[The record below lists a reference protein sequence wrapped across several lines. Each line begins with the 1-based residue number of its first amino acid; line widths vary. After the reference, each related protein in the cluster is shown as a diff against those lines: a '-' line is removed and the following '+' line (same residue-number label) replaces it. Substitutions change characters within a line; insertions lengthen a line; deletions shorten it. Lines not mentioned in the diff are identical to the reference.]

1 MSSMLEQAIID
12 AEQLK
17 ETAQRTAEE
26 AVIEKYQSE
35 IKEAVNTILEQE
47 DPLEEE
53 EAALVVDGEGE
64 VSIVEDLPSAQL
76 AEEDDIVEI
85 NLDKLEELMAQEME
99 EGTMDPDDMLEHEQV
114 AEEIEAL
121 SEESDLDEEIE
132 LDEDINDLLEEDDL
146 EERAAQGFGDPGAK
160 NTHGKDAGY
169 TPAKVT
175 RGDGKLHEEDSKEE
189 ETKSALQERFQK
201 LANIIK

>member
-1 MSSMLEQAIID
+1 MT
-12 AEQLK
+12 LK
-17 ETAQRTAEE
+17 ELQ
-26 AVIEKYQSE
+26 QL
-35 IKEAVNTILEQE
+35 IKEEFEALTADGEISEADDLDVNVDADEVAAEKNPE
-47 DPLEEE
+47 DTLKRVFDMLKDYFEGEEE
-53 EAALVVDGEGE
+53 EN
-64 VSIVEDLPSAQL
+64 VEDEVGEDMMDEVKDDETKN
-76 AEEDDIVEI
+76 EE
-85 NLDKLEELMAQEME
+85 A
-99 EGTMDPDDMLEHEQV
+99 
-114 AEEIEAL
+114 
-121 SEESDLDEEIE
+121 
-132 LDEDINDLLEEDDL
+132 DL

>member
-1 MSSMLEQAIID
+1 MT
-12 AEQLK
+12 LK
-17 ETAQRTAEE
+17 ELQ
-26 AVIEKYQSE
+26 QL
-35 IKEAVNTILEQE
+35 IKEEFEALTADGEISEADDLDVNVDADEVAAEKNPE
-47 DPLEEE
+47 DTLKRVFDMLKDYFEGEEE
-53 EAALVVDGEGE
+53 ENMEDEVGEDMMDE
-64 VSIVEDLPSAQL
+64 VKDDETKN
-76 AEEDDIVEI
+76 EE
-85 NLDKLEELMAQEME
+85 A
-99 EGTMDPDDMLEHEQV
+99 
-114 AEEIEAL
+114 
-121 SEESDLDEEIE
+121 
-132 LDEDINDLLEEDDL
+132 DL

>member
-1 MSSMLEQAIID
+1 MT
-12 AEQLK
+12 LK
-17 ETAQRTAEE
+17 ELQQLIKEEFEALTAD
-26 AVIEKYQSE
+26 SE
-35 IKEAVNTILEQE
+35 ISEADDLDVNVDADEVAAEKNPE
-47 DPLEEE
+47 DTLKRVFDMLKDYFEGEEE
-53 EAALVVDGEGE
+53 ENAEDEVGEDMMDE
-64 VSIVEDLPSAQL
+64 VKDDETKN
-76 AEEDDIVEI
+76 EE
-85 NLDKLEELMAQEME
+85 A
-99 EGTMDPDDMLEHEQV
+99 
-114 AEEIEAL
+114 
-121 SEESDLDEEIE
+121 
-132 LDEDINDLLEEDDL
+132 DL

>member
-1 MSSMLEQAIID
+1 MT
-12 AEQLK
+12 LK
-17 ETAQRTAEE
+17 ELQ
-26 AVIEKYQSE
+26 QL
-35 IKEAVNTILEQE
+35 IKEEFEALTADGEISEADDLDVNVDADEVAAEKNPE
-47 DPLEEE
+47 DTLKRVFDMLKDYFEGEEE
-53 EAALVVDGEGE
+53 EN
-64 VSIVEDLPSAQL
+64 VEDEVGEDMMDEVKDDETKN
-76 AEEDDIVEI
+76 EEV
-85 NLDKLEELMAQEME
+85 
-99 EGTMDPDDMLEHEQV
+99 
-114 AEEIEAL
+114 
-121 SEESDLDEEIE
+121 
-132 LDEDINDLLEEDDL
+132 DL

>member
-1 MSSMLEQAIID
+1 MT
-12 AEQLK
+12 LK
-17 ETAQRTAEE
+17 ELQ
-26 AVIEKYQSE
+26 QL
-35 IKEAVNTILEQE
+35 IKEEFEALTSEADDLDVNVDADEVAAEKNPE
-47 DPLEEE
+47 DTLRKVFDMLKDYFEGEEE
-53 EAALVVDGEGE
+53 ENMEDEVGEDMMDE
-64 VSIVEDLPSAQL
+64 VKDDETKN
-76 AEEDDIVEI
+76 EE
-85 NLDKLEELMAQEME
+85 A
-99 EGTMDPDDMLEHEQV
+99 
-114 AEEIEAL
+114 
-121 SEESDLDEEIE
+121 
-132 LDEDINDLLEEDDL
+132 DL